1 MDLEQ
6 LFSGAAVLLEPFH
19 WIKDGRF
26 PFAECNNMECVCMH
40 TLCTHYMTLKPGL
53 ILGDSRVLLGLHEDK
68 DSVILS

>member
-40 TLCTHYMTLKPGL
+40 TRYAHIT
-53 ILGDSRVLLGLHEDK
+53 
-68 DSVILS
+68 